1 MTAFNGTVTVTGSM
15 HTMYFSSERC
25 KYIIYCC
32 ISTCRYVCVYVY
44 INIVYVCIYKSC
56 ASAILKMRVAVSLE
70 PSRTVRQTK
79 RMPPPKSKIVCATT
93 RMRRV
98 SALRGWL
105 VSKPLKGHSILAKR
119 RRHQPLDEGQKSCCN
134 RKALERVERG
144 CPSMGWRS

>member
-25 KYIIYCC
+25 KYIICLHKY
-32 ISTCRYVCVYVY
+32 
-44 INIVYVCIYKSC
+44 C

-79 RMPPPKSKIVCATT
+79 RMPPPKSKIVCAKT

-98 SALRGWL
+98 SALRGLL
-105 VSKPLKGHSILAKR
+105 VSKPLKGHFI
-119 RRHQPLDEGQKSCCN
+119 
-134 RKALERVERG
+134 
-144 CPSMGWRS
+144 